1 MIHLRK
7 YSYLILWGA
16 LIATVGL
23 VWLFGGRAGE
33 NGGTQQSLQPSAS
46 SAGQPSAAPTQEPTF
61 EPGSAPVSA
70 ETEMAGLWVPYMSL
84 TTEEKTQAAFE
95 ENFKKIADSAK
106 TKGITA
112 LFVHVRPYG
121 DALYPSDF
129 FPWSH
134 ILTGEQGKDPGYD
147 PLAFM
152 VSYTHELGMA
162 FHAWI
167 NPLRIQSGDSTFELS
182 PGNLYNQL
190 KDDSPFYFMNDDGGI
205 YLNPA
210 YPYVRSL
217 IADGAAEIVSR
228 YEVDGIHFDDYFYP
242 SEDEALDSDAYAAYA
257 SGVSEPL
264 TLVQWRTGNIN
275 AMVAEVY
282 QKIKAARGDAVFG
295 ISPTGNI
302 ENDEKMNADVK
313 TWCAIPGYLDYICP
327 QIYYSYD
334 NPALGYGTALS
345 QWTELPRHSSLRMY
359 IGLALYKA
367 GSDADSGTWQPAD
380 DQIARQIQD
389 SRSVGAN
396 GVILYS
402 AAYLDIPQTEKEV
415 QNAVALLQPETE
427 D

>member
-33 NGGTQQSLQPSAS
+33 NGGTQQSPQPPAS

-182 PGNLYNQL
+182 SGNLYNQL

-264 TLVQWRTGNIN
+264 ALAQWRTGNIN

-282 QKIKAARGDAVFG
+282 QKIKAACGDAVFG

-334 NPALGYGTALS
+334 NPALGYGAALS